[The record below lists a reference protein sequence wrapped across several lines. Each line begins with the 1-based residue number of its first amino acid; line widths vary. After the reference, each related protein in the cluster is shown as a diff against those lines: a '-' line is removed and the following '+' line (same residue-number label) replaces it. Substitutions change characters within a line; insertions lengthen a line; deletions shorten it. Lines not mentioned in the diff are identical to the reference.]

1 MSQNRNIFSR
11 KKRGLQIALITLSF
25 VTLSACGP
33 QKTPEPEQTVQLRSV
48 QVSAPIVGPQV
59 PAIEISGVSSYRDEA
74 KLAFKVGGVVE
85 AINVREGEQVKE
97 GQRLAW
103 LNKKDVDA
111 AVAQARAGF
120 EKAQRDYKR
129 GVGLREQEVI
139 TQVQLNDLKTQLDLA
154 KAQLSQA
161 SYAAQTAE
169 VRAPADGV
177 VLRRLTQ
184 ATEVVAAGQPVV
196 VIGSQASGF
205 VFKAS
210 LADTQAVQAGL
221 GNSAVV
227 EFDAHPGVKWPGN
240 IIELSQAA
248 DPATGTYGV
257 QINIDIKA
265 HPDRRLLSGLSGR
278 ALIQPTGYS
287 KNRQYLPLGSIV
299 EGNNN
304 QAWIF
309 VLNEQNTVKRMPVK
323 IDFVSTLG
331 AAVEQPLA
339 EGTLIITNG
348 AAYLRD
354 GEQVQV
360 VEN

>member
-1 MSQNRNIFSR
+1 MSPNRNVFHNRSFQFR
-11 KKRGLQIALITLSF
+11 TLLVSLSLL
-25 VTLSACGP
+25 TLAACGP
-33 QKTPEPEQTVQLRSV
+33 QKAPEPEEKVQLRSV
-48 QVSAPIVGPQV
+48 QVSKPAIGPQV

-74 KLAFKVGGVVE
+74 KLAFKVGGVVQ
-85 AINVREGEQVKE
+85 AINVREGELVKE

-120 EKAQRDYKR
+120 DKAQRDYTR
-129 GVGLREQEVI
+129 GLKLREQEVI
-139 TQVQLNDLKTQLDLA
+139 TQVQLNDLKTQYDLA

-161 SYAAQTAE
+161 NYTAQTAE

-184 ATEVVAAGQPVV
+184 ATEVVGAGQPIV

-210 LADTQAVQAGL
+210 LADTQAVKTAL
-221 GNSAVV
+221 GNAAVV
-227 EFDAHPGVKWPGN
+227 EFDAHPGVQWPGKV
-240 IIELSQAA
+240 IELSQAA

-257 QINIDIKA
+257 QINIDVKA
-265 HPDRRLLSGLSGR
+265 HPSKRLLSGLSGR
-278 ALIQPTGYS
+278 AMIQPTGYADS
-287 KNRQYLPLGSIV
+287 RQYLPLGSIV
-299 EGNNN
+299 EGNNQ
-304 QAWIF
+304 QAWIY
-309 VLNEQNTVKRMPVK
+309 VLNNDNAVQRMPVQ

-331 AAVEQPLA
+331 AAIEQPLP
-339 EGTLIITNG
+339 EGTLIVTNG